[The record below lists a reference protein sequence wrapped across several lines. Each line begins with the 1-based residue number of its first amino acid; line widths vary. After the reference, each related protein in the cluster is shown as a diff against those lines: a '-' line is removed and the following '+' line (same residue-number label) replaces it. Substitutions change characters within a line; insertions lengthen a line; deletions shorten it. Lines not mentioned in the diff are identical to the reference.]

1 MGIYVS
7 SLLYGMDKMEECAQF
22 IQNHSEYQKDLGVE
36 LIAFTHDEKY
46 KKRLERLLNSLSCPI
61 SFHGPYI
68 GVEAA
73 SKKGTPENEWL
84 FESYNYVFNLAKQH
98 HVKHVVFHYTQKGFS
113 KDTIKEA
120 KEQSLDNISC
130 LIKLA
135 QKYDVNMLIENIAFI
150 KDTIPLYGNE
160 EYKELFNNLPEAES
174 IIDIG
179 HANVNN
185 TDLADL
191 LNHIGPKVK
200 AYHLHNNDGIH
211 DSHDRVRDGNFDMG
225 KFADI
230 YRKFTPGADLVL
242 EYEPHTNTSPG
253 QLLDD
258 IDYIRR
264 LFYS

>member
-7 SLLYGMDKMEECAQF
+7 SLLYGMGRMEECAQF
-22 IQNHSEYQKDLGVE
+22 IQKQSEYHKDLGVE
-36 LIAFTHDEKY
+36 LIAFTHDELY
-46 KKRLERLLNSLSCPI
+46 KKRLEQLLKSLTCPI

-68 GVEAA
+68 GVEATA
-73 SKKGTPENEWL
+73 KKETPENEWL
-84 FESYNYVFNLAKQH
+84 FESYDYVFNLAKQH

-113 KDTIKEA
+113 KDTIADA
-120 KEQSLDNISC
+120 KEQSLNNIAG

-135 QKYDVNMLIENIAFI
+135 KKYNVNMLVENIAFI
-150 KDTIPLYGNE
+150 QNTIPLYNNE
-160 EYKELFNNLPEAES
+160 EYKQLFSSLPEAES

-185 TDLADL
+185 TDLIDL
-191 LNHIGPKVK
+191 LNHIGPRVK

-211 DSHDRVRDGNFDMG
+211 DLHDRVRDGNFDMK

-230 YRKFTPGADLVL
+230 YRKLTPGADLIL
-242 EYEPHTNTSPG
+242 EYEPHTKTTSE

-258 IDYIRR
+258 IDYIRKI
-264 LFYS
+264 FH